1 MSRFSL
7 AFALIAAVS
16 AGAQETS
23 SPPAPP
29 KLEIRPLAAGE
40 RAEIKIESTF
50 ELDIETKSTQEPDA
64 PTKRQLSYA
73 RTLECSQIVQAGPE
87 GASPTL
93 RISVGTAKLQ
103 RSGTNIAP
111 ATESS
116 EIENKTYL
124 VTRTE
129 KGRVVKAENGD
140 PAPSDALALGA
151 WEDFGALL
159 PSGEA
164 KEGAT
169 WTIDAAAI
177 SALVSIPDLV
187 APAGTFDAKI
197 ESLADGKAVVFFSGA
212 LKGKTTKGFD
222 TTLEVTE
229 GRLTLDTAK
238 GRPTSLTVIGS
249 LTATKD
255 VFQKVVRQKELRQ
268 VDEKVGEVKVT
279 SRKLE
284 VKAEFK

>member
-1 MSRFSL
+1 MSRFGL
-7 AFALIAAVS
+7 AFALIAMTAS
-16 AGAQETS
+16 AQETAS
-23 SPPAPP
+23 PAPA

-50 ELDIETKSTQEPDA
+50 ELDIETKSLQEPEA
-64 PTKRQLSYA
+64 PIKRQLSYA
-73 RTLECSQIVQAGPE
+73 RTLECSQVAQAGPE
-87 GASPTL
+87 GGSPTL
-93 RISVGTAKLQ
+93 RISVSTAKLQ

-116 EIENKTYL
+116 EIENKTY
-124 VTRTE
+124 VVSRTE

-140 PAPSDALALGA
+140 PAPSDAQALGA

-159 PSGEA
+159 PTGEA

-169 WTIDAAAI
+169 WTIDAAAV

-187 APAGTFDAKI
+187 TPTGTFDAKI
-197 ESLADGKAVVFFSGA
+197 ESMADGKAVIFFSGS

-229 GRLTLDTAK
+229 GRLTIDTAK
-238 GRPTSLTVIGS
+238 GRPTSLTVTGS
-249 LTATKD
+249 LKATKEIN
-255 VFQKVVRQKELRQ
+255 QKVVRQKELRQ
-268 VDEKVGEVKVT
+268 VDEKVGDVTVT